1 MSLIVIVDV
10 GNFST
15 KYCYQK
21 GDEIKANSF
30 PSVIHPYKPLED
42 AKGMKR
48 FKYNDKDYYVGE
60 DVKNFYYGREEE
72 MYFGNTK
79 KGHHEAQIRLVAA
92 LYEVYKETG
101 ESNFNLVLTCPYES
115 MQEDKKYFMENFFGK
130 RSAIVDDQEFNF
142 EVKSI
147 LMAAEGL
154 GAFNSAESMN
164 CVIVDAGSKT
174 LNILYLVNGSVSKE
188 DSFTLNGGTIDNS
201 SFQLANKF
209 AKKCG
214 NVDYSFPIICT
225 GGKGEEMK
233 DSLQRLDYSNVE
245 VAELENLPTYYV
257 NSVGLL
263 LKFKSKFEAAFS

>member
-1 MSLIVIVDV
+1 MSLTVVVDV

-15 KYCYQK
+15 KYCYQDSK
-21 GDEIKANSF
+21 EIKADSF

-42 AKGMKR
+42 SKNMKR
-48 FKYNDKDYYVGE
+48 VKYNNKDYYVGE
-60 DVKNFYYGREEE
+60 EVKNFYFGREEE

-79 KGHHEAQIRLVAA
+79 KGHHEAQIRLVSA
-92 LYEVYKETG
+92 LHNIYKETG
-101 ESNFNLVLTCPYES
+101 QNEFNLVLTCPYES
-115 MQEDKKYFMENFFGK
+115 MEADKKYFMDNFLGK
-130 RSAIVDDQEFNF
+130 RTAFINEEPFEF

-154 GAFNSAESMN
+154 GAFYFSDSPN

-174 LNILYLVNGSVSKE
+174 LNILYLVNGSISKE

-214 NVDYSFPIICT
+214 NVDYTFPIVCT
-225 GGKGEEMK
+225 GGRAKEIK
-233 DSLQRLDYSNVE
+233 DALEGLDYSNVS
-245 VAELENLPTYYV
+245 VADLEDQPYYYV
-257 NSVGLL
+257 NSIGLL
-263 LKFKSKFEAAFS
+263 LKYGKTFEAMFA